1 MNKPHIFCKFYGV
14 LLFLAIA
21 AGCVCAESPSKLP
34 RPKSYVSDFAG
45 VVDDS
50 SKQSLEELCRQ
61 TFETAHATIEVVTI
75 KSLDGLAIEDFTT
88 QLEDKWK
95 VGPKGSDK
103 GIVMVFAI
111 KEHKRRI
118 EVGYGLEGILND
130 AKVGDIGRSMVPQ
143 LKTGQYGPAI
153 LSGVQQIAAVI
164 AADADAATD
173 PGVSAAPA
181 VDPGEPAIAESNRQQ
196 VGGNSRFMFVVGAF
210 FFAFFAC
217 MIVFVWWLIRGGTSS
232 RGSAGVSSFSSSDSS
247 DSSFSSSSDS
257 SSSSSDFDSG
267 FGGDSGGGGASGD
280 W

>member
-50 SKQSLEELCRQ
+50 SKQSLEALCRQ

-173 PGVSAAPA
+173 TGAGAAPA
-181 VDPGEPAIAESNRQQ
+181 VDPEAPAIAEPNRQQ
-196 VGGNSRFMFVVGAF
+196 VGGNSRFMFVVGAL
-210 FFAFFAC
+210 FFAFFAGV
-217 MIVFVWWLIRGGTSS
+217 IVFVWWLIRGGTSS
-232 RGSAGVSSFSSSDSS
+232 QGSTGVSSFSSSDFS

-267 FGGDSGGGGASGD
+267 FGGDSGGGASGD

>member
-1 MNKPHIFCKFYGV
+1 MNKQHIFCKFYGI

-21 AGCVCAESPSKLP
+21 AGCASAESPGALP

-45 VVDDS
+45 VIDEA

-61 TFETAHATIEVVTI
+61 TFEQSHATIEVVTI
-75 KSLDGLAIEDFTT
+75 KSLDGLEIEDFTT
-88 QLEDKWK
+88 QLEDNWK

-143 LKTGQYGPAI
+143 LKLSEYGPGI
-153 LSGVQQIAAVI
+153 LSGAQQIADVI
-164 AADADAATD
+164 AADAGNTSDAPAQPVGESALSKPKDDTSAGAWIAFGIVVCFGLVFIIRYIRQTS
-173 PGVSAAPA
+173 GVSR
-181 VDPGEPAIAESNRQQ
+181 GKSST
-196 VGGNSRFMFVVGAF
+196 GTFLGA
-210 FFAFFAC
+210 
-217 MIVFVWWLIRGGTSS
+217 SS
-232 RGSAGVSSFSSSDSS
+232 GDSSSYG
-247 DSSFSSSSDS
+247 SSSSDS

-267 FGGDSGGGGASGD
+267 FGGDSGGGGSSGD

>member
-1 MNKPHIFCKFYGV
+1 MNQQHLFCRFFGV
-14 LLFLAIA
+14 VLFLAIA
-21 AGCVCAESPSKLP
+21 AGFVCGESPGKLP
-34 RPKSYVSDFAG
+34 RPTSYVSDFAG
-45 VVDDS
+45 VIDAG
-50 SKQSLEELCRQ
+50 SKKSLEDLCRQ
-61 TFETAHATIEVVTI
+61 TFETSHATMEIVTI
-75 KSLDGLAIEDFTT
+75 KSLDGSTVEDFTT

-143 LKTGQYGPAI
+143 LQKGQYGPAI
-153 LSGVQQIAAVI
+153 LSGAQQIAAVI
-164 AADADAATD
+164 AADAGVTTD
-173 PGVSAAPA
+173 TGVTAAPA
-181 VDPGEPAIAESNRQQ
+181 VDPEAAAIADFNHQQALGDKIMDGFVILFFVFIAGAVFLIWRQ
-196 VGGNSRFMFVVGAF
+196 VR
-210 FFAFFAC
+210 
-217 MIVFVWWLIRGGTSS
+217 RGGISS
-232 RGSAGVSSFSSSDSS
+232 RGSTTVSSDSS
-247 DSSFSSSSDS
+247 DSSSSSNSDS